1 MVGLGAC
8 PYAPGSKGNVATER
22 VVELMKQLGYET
34 NLELHLML
42 GNRGYKANSE
52 RFSCAYFFHSFDT
65 LFINVISNYNVIAS
79 VVVL

>member
-34 NLELHLML
+34 NLDILKLH
-42 GNRGYKANSE
+42 A
-52 RFSCAYFFHSFDT
+52 
-65 LFINVISNYNVIAS
+65 VAS
-79 VVVL
+79 YVRQQRL